1 MRKLASIQTIDN
13 LTPIGGADKI
23 ECAQILGW
31 KVIVRKDEHK
41 VGDKI
46 IYVEVDSL
54 LPNLPE
60 FEFLAKVKYRIKT
73 IRMKGQ
79 ISQGICFPLS
89 ILKNKAE
96 YEVGEE
102 VTEEL
107 GITKYEPPDE
117 HSHGGPNR
125 AKTRG
130 NFPAEIPKTDE
141 TRIQSVPKL
150 LEELNGVEHYVSVKI
165 DGTSSTFVN
174 LNGEIHA
181 CSRTRS
187 VKDEDDNIYWWIAR
201 KYGIIDALKDAGPFT
216 VQGEIA
222 GYWNPNGTS
231 PIQKNPLKLTETEL
245 FVFNVFKWDEQRYL
259 NFDDFISFCRR
270 YRLPTVPIINDS
282 FMLNHTI
289 DELLEMAKGTYPSGN
304 IREGLV
310 YRPKVERYSQVLKGR
325 ASFKVINNDYLLRG
339 QT

>member
-13 LTPIGGADKI
+13 LTPIEGADKI

-31 KVIVRKDEHK
+31 KVIVKRGEHRI
-41 VGDKI
+41 GDRI
-46 IYVEVDSL
+46 VYCETDSV
-54 LPNLPE
+54 LPQLPE
-60 FEFLAKVKYRIKT
+60 FEFLSKVKYRIKT

-79 ISQGICFPLS
+79 ISQGICFPMSL
-89 ILKNKAE
+89 LKNKPAE
-96 YEVGEE
+96 QYELGEE

-107 GITKYEPPDE
+107 GIIKYEPPE
-117 HSHGGPNR
+117 EAQRGGPNKG
-125 AKTRG
+125 KTRS
-130 NFPAEIPKTDE
+130 NFPPEVHKTDE

-150 LEELNGVEHYVSVKI
+150 LGELRGVEHYVSVKI

-174 LNGEIHA
+174 LNGDIHA

-187 VKDEDDNIYWWIAR
+187 VKDEDDNIYWWIAK
-201 KYGIIDALKDAGPFT
+201 KYGIIDALKDAGPFAI
-216 VQGEIA
+216 QGEIA

-259 NFDDFISFCRR
+259 SFDDFISFCRR
-270 YRLPTVPIINDS
+270 YRLPTVPIINDGL
-282 FMLNHTI
+282 MLNHTI

-325 ASFKVINNDYLLRG
+325 ASFKVINNDYLLRF
-339 QT
+339 